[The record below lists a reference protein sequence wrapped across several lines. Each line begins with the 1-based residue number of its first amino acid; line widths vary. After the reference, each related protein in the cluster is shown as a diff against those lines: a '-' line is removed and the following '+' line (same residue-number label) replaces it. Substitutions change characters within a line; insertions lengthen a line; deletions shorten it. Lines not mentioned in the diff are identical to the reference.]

1 MELYE
6 RIRYLAE
13 TKKVSLA
20 KMAKDLGIPQQTFH
34 QWLKPG
40 SQKNIWEH
48 LPAILER
55 FPDVQP
61 AWLYM
66 DEPPAFQD
74 GTGPVKAAAAPD
86 MGADVEALR
95 AEVAQ
100 LRAELREEA
109 RRNQQLRT
117 RLLVDGVGDK
127 DAPSATGKASGGHG

>member
-20 KMAKDLGIPQQTFH
+20 KMAKDLGTPQQTFH

-55 FPDVQP
+55 FPDVRP
-61 AWLYM
+61 AWLYI
-66 DEPPAFQD
+66 DEPPAFD
-74 GTGPVKAAAAPD
+74 GTGPKKAVSPSD
-86 MGADVEALR
+86 MEALR

-127 DAPSATGKASGGHG
+127 DTPSATGKVSGGHG